1 MVEGPG
7 KIGGGLPEP
16 IDGEGGEGADK
27 AGGDAAQPPHAAKP
41 RGSIDPRL
49 SGLPG
54 AAASASTPPA
64 SSSED
69 PGDEFRADL
78 ASFLDR
84 AGKITTLRVLN
95 NDWLPDRLR
104 IAYEQS
110 EQVDARARGVRNL
123 AEVKAVL
130 ALEGVGGPPPLPEVN
145 LRNVMPRLTGGREI
159 PGRERPK
166 PLSTLAMR
174 ISADEFPA
182 DERFQASM
190 LVLNAIGA
198 VEFKPHRV
206 EPLAEMAEA
215 TSSVE
220 DDAERTDV
228 YRAVLRA
235 AQGLWEEHKAA
246 PESKSEIG
254 SGEYVHILASLS
266 LNSHAIRVERDATLA
281 ALRHAVEDEE
291 LTPEQRTTASSGLDD

>member
-7 KIGGGLPEP
+7 RRDGELPDP
-16 IDGEGGEGADK
+16 IDGDGDEGADK
-27 AGGDAAQPPHAAKP
+27 TPGDAAQPPHAAKP

-64 SSSED
+64 ASSAD
-69 PGDEFRADL
+69 PDDAFGAEL
-78 ASFLDR
+78 ASLFDR
-84 AGKITTLRVLN
+84 VREVTTLRVLSN
-95 NDWLPDRLR
+95 EWLPDRLR
-104 IAYEQS
+104 LAYAQS
-110 EQVDARARGVRNL
+110 DQVDARARSVRNL
-123 AEVKAVL
+123 AELKAVL
-130 ALEGVGGPPPLPEVN
+130 ALEGVGGPPPLPEIN
-145 LRNVMPRLTGGREI
+145 LRKLMPRLTGGREI
-159 PGRERPK
+159 AGRERPK

-266 LNSHAIRVERDATLA
+266 LNSPAIRVERDATLA
-281 ALRHAVEDEE
+281 ALRHAAEDEE
-291 LTPEQRTTASSGLDD
+291 LTPEQRTTALSGLDD